1 MTGSQ
6 LKRMWIVVIGLGFA
20 SMIIIGRLVAFQV
33 VQGAHWK
40 ELGKQVQRINVVAK
54 PDRGIIYDRNGAV
67 LAGNSAD
74 YQIGVSPAL
83 ITQAE
88 ELATH
93 PEVVQL
99 ARRGVKG
106 GDLAGG
112 LVS

>member
-6 LKRMWIVVIGLGFA
+6 LKRKWIVVIGLGIA
-20 SMIIIGRLVAFQV
+20 SMIIICRMVAFHV
-33 VQGAHWK
+33 VQGAHRK
-40 ELGKQVQRINVVAK
+40 DQGKQEQSNNVVAK

-88 ELATH
+88 
-93 PEVVQL
+93 
-99 ARRGVKG
+99 
-106 GDLAGG
+106 
-112 LVS
+112 